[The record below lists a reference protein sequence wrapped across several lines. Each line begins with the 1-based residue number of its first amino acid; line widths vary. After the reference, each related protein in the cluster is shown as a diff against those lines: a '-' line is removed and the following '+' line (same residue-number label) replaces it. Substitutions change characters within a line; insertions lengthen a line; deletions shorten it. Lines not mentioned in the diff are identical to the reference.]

1 MLMNTNRWLAVVVVL
16 QAMLLLSLWLGGPSL
31 PAAHAQVFDSGAQ
44 RIAIIEELRGLNA
57 RMDKAITILNSG
69 ELQVRIANPDDLKG
83 DN

>member
-31 PAAHAQVFDSGAQ
+31 PAAHAQVPDSGAQ